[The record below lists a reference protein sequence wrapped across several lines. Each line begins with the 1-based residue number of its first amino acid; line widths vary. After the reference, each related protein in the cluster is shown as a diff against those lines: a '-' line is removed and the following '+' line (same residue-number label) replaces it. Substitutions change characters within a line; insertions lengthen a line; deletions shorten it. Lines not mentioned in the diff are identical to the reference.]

1 MGLPDATPA
10 KYQLDQSWEQE
21 RERLADLERLADPV
35 TTDHLRHLGVS
46 QGWRCLEVG
55 AGAGS
60 IARWLADA
68 VGAKGQVLAIDLE
81 TALLEPLRSGVV
93 EVRRADILVDDLPG
107 GFDLV
112 HARLVVGHL
121 EGNRATALR
130 RMVKALRP
138 GGWLLVEEF
147 DFVWTEFADWP
158 GDPPQYGPLTGKVW
172 RAMVALWKAGGYDG
186 HWARTLASDLRAA
199 GLSDVEG
206 EARARI
212 CSTGSLDWL
221 SVERFREQLVE
232 SGALTLAE
240 LDAYRAA
247 CLDERYI
254 NTAPLQTSVW
264 GRAGHGS

>member
-93 EVRRADILVDDLPG
+93 GVRRADILVDDLPG

-138 GGWLLVEEF
+138 GGWLLV
-147 DFVWTEFADWP
+147 
-158 GDPPQYGPLTGKVW
+158 
-172 RAMVALWKAGGYDG
+172 
-186 HWARTLASDLRAA
+186 
-199 GLSDVEG
+199 
-206 EARARI
+206 
-212 CSTGSLDWL
+212 
-221 SVERFREQLVE
+221 
-232 SGALTLAE
+232 
-240 LDAYRAA
+240 
-247 CLDERYI
+247 
-254 NTAPLQTSVW
+254 
-264 GRAGHGS
+264 